1 MSVEWLFSAI
11 VLASLAII
19 TIVVIAGGVLC
30 VQDDDYSFAE
40 YLGDLTGL
48 WTLLASALLGTL
60 GRALL
65 PLVAKLAQ

>member
-11 VLASLAII
+11 VIASLGII
-19 TIVVIAGGVLC
+19 TIVVFFGGVL
-30 VQDDDYSFAE
+30 VVKDDDYDFAE
-40 YLGDLTGL
+40 YLNDLSGL

-65 PLVAKLAQ
+65 PLVAKLSK